1 MPAAQQQRPNLARLA
16 PNVQSSACST
26 SKTQK
31 AVSSTGMRALNN
43 AHKSAHTHHSGPKNS
58 ARARAIEASHT
69 LGPVSNLGTLRDV
82 VGNACTTLQ

>member
-31 AVSSTGMRALNN
+31 AASSTGMRALNN
-43 AHKSAHTHHSGPKNS
+43 AHKCTHTPQ
-58 ARARAIEASHT
+58 R
-69 LGPVSNLGTLRDV
+69 P
-82 VGNACTTLQ
+82 